1 MHRIDTSGD
10 QRKKLD
16 TCTPPQTPD
25 QIPRAQTVYMC
36 IYYISYL
43 CVRCIHFTCVLDRR
57 DAGWVTV
64 TTPTHASVCVHYGRR
79 QFFYMGGANFFIRSD
94 ESKSGTQT
102 TKARNLNLRARC
114 LVSIII
120 IIIIMYRYIYKYKS
134 LPDIR
139 EIRCTQL
146 IYQGVR
152 IQILNKTK
160 F

>member
-1 MHRIDTSGD
+1 
-10 QRKKLD
+10 L
-16 TCTPPQTPD
+16 
-25 QIPRAQTVYMC
+25 V
-36 IYYISYL
+36 
-43 CVRCIHFTCVLDRR
+43 
-57 DAGWVTV
+57 W
-64 TTPTHASVCVHYGRR
+64 HYGRR

-114 LVSIII
+114 LVSQY
-120 IIIIMYRYIYKYKS
+120 MYRYIYKYKS

-146 IYQGVR
+146 IYQGIR
-152 IQILNKTK
+152 IQTLNKTK